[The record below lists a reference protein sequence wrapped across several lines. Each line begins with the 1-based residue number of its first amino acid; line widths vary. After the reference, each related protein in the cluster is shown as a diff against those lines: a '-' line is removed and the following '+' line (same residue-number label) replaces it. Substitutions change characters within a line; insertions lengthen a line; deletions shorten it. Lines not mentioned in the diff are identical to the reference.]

1 MAKALIVA
9 IVCVTLVGCASKSY
23 VNKGIA
29 DSEQRTGSR
38 LNDLS
43 GKTDGNTSE
52 ISRLQNLSVELSK
65 KTDLAINKAT
75 GFEDYVVAW
84 EGNITFAFDRAELDG
99 VAREILGTAAEKMAA
114 DKKSIIEIVGHTDAV
129 GPASYN
135 YQLGDRRAN
144 AAKRYL
150 SEKFSIQLYRM
161 FILSMGK
168 DQLIS
173 ASDVP
178 GGNAKNRR
186 VTLRV
191 WAPSQPPP
199 TN

>member
-1 MAKALIVA
+1 MVKALVVA
-9 IVCVTLVGCASKSY
+9 IVCVTVVGCASKSF
-23 VNKGIA
+23 VNDEVANSEKRIA
-29 DSEQRTGSR
+29 ARIDEVAGRTDNNSSELTKLQA
-38 LNDLS
+38 LS
-43 GKTDGNTSE
+43 
-52 ISRLQNLSVELSK
+52 LELSK
-65 KTDLAINKAT
+65 KTDMAINKAS
-75 GFEDYVVAW
+75 GFEDYQVVW
-84 EGNITFAFDRAELDG
+84 EGNVTFGFDRADLDG
-99 VAREILGTAAEKMAA
+99 VAQEILGTAAEKMSA

-129 GPASYN
+129 GPSSYN

-150 SEKFSIQLYRM
+150 SEKHSVQLYRM

-178 GGNAKNRR
+178 GGNARNRR

-191 WAPSQPPP
+191 WAPAPPP
-199 TN
+199 SN

>member
-1 MAKALIVA
+1 MGKALIVA

-29 DSEQRTGSR
+29 DSEQRTGTR

-43 GKTDGNTSE
+43 GKTDNNSSE
-52 ISRLQNLSVELSK
+52 ISRLQNLSDELSK

-75 GFEDYVVAW
+75 GFEDYQVLW
-84 EGNITFAFDRAELDG
+84 EGNVTFGFDRSDLDG
-99 VAREILGTAAEKMAA
+99 VAREILGTAAEKLAA
-114 DKKSIIEIVGHTDAV
+114 DRKSIIEIVGHTDAT
-129 GPASYN
+129 GPAAYN

-150 SEKFSIQLYRM
+150 SEKFNIQLYRI

-173 ASDVP
+173 AADVP

-186 VTLRV
+186 VTLRI
-191 WAPSQPPP
+191 WGPASSQ